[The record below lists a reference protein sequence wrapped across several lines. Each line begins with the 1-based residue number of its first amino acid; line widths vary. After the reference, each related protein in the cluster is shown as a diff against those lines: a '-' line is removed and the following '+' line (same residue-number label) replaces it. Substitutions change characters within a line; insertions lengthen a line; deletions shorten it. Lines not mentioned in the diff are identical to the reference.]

1 MALTLSTS
9 ASAAPVYLVGS
20 DGQVANLSNN
30 FTLAAGGY
38 QRVTATGSVFP
49 LPSPPAGTR
58 RAIVQAEGG
67 DLRWRDDGADPTA
80 TIGMRIPAGGEF
92 RYDGADMSVL
102 KFFGA
107 NGVIANISYY
117 A

>member
-1 MALTLSTS
+1 MVYLSNS
-9 ASAAPVYLVGS
+9 SNAAPVYLVGS

-58 RAIVQAEGG
+58 RAIIQAEGG
-67 DLRWRDDGADPTA
+67 DLRWRDDGTDPTA
-80 TIGMRIPAGGEF
+80 TVGMRVLAGGEL

-102 KFFGA
+102 KLFGA
-107 NGVIANISYY
+107 NGTVANISYY